1 MRAMEKITPK
11 TLAEVREKM
20 GLTRGELAALCGVAE
35 TTIWRIETGRNQLS
49 QLETW
54 QRIVD
59 AIQAARNNAR
69 V

>member
-1 MRAMEKITPK
+1 MDSITPK
-11 TLAEVREKM
+11 SLAMAREKM
-20 GLTRGELAALCGVAE
+20 GLTRGELATLCGVAE

-59 AIQAARNNAR
+59 AMQAARNNAR